1 MCIISGKIEKV
12 SNTEILAANIGNNKQ
27 LTVYSNKV
35 QTHIPVA
42 MILPYPKS
50 KTPIQ
55 VIQTNPL
62 DNQIFRDLNAC
73 FPSGWGVKTLGVS
86 AGKSRSATTDYLPV
100 LRSGSYQ
107 YSLADTTQD
116 LNRVNPIVFRISGQ
130 LQTLLQKYE
139 NSHFA
144 FIVCIIDSNVNY
156 SPFAYITGMVNS
168 QIFVPTKHYH
178 EHGETSFGLD
188 ANLLS
193 NVYRLSSQSITGT
206 ERGTEDDYSNDWD
219 HSIFLLN
226 TSESG
231 NAFQGF
237 ANNKRYS
244 FAEYLSQY
252 PADKMHRMTMEGRH
266 PNKDLIVS
274 VA

>member
-12 SNTEILAANIGNNKQ
+12 SNTEILAANIGHNKQ
-27 LTVYSNKV
+27 LTIYSNDVK
-35 QTHIPVA
+35 TSLPVA

-86 AGKSRSATTDYLPV
+86 YGRSKSAATDYLPV

-107 YSLADTTQD
+107 YSLANTTQD
-116 LNRVNPIVFRISGQ
+116 LNRVNPNVFRISGQ

-178 EHGETSFGLD
+178 EHGTSSYGLD

-193 NVYRLSSQSITGT
+193 NVYKSTSQLIGT
-206 ERGTEDDYSNDWD
+206 RTTEDYSNDWD

-226 TSESG
+226 TDQIG
-231 NAFQGF
+231 NAFIGF
-237 ANNKRYS
+237 TNKTRYS
-244 FAEYLSQY
+244 FSEYLSTC
-252 PADKMHRMTMEGRH
+252 PAEKMHRIFMEGRH